1 MKFVMIKEYS
11 WDLSK
16 DKVIIGEITEKYTVN
31 YTDGSTEERVSKR
44 KITIAYL
51 LKMGDFAEEN
61 EYNILLNTESIQ
73 IRPKAIYRNDK
84 GFYIK
89 NDGKRK
95 FLNKEETEEVENAV
109 ERFKKYLEGV
119 KSND

>member
-16 DKVIIGEITEKYTVN
+16 DKVIIGDITEKYTVH
-31 YTDGSTEERVSKR
+31 YTDGTTEERVSER

-51 LKMGDFAEEN
+51 LKMGDFAEEK
-61 EYNILLNTESIQ
+61 EYNILLNTASIQ
-73 IRPKAIYRNDK
+73 IRPKAIYRNNK

-89 NDGKRK
+89 NDGQRK
-95 FLNKEETEEVENAV
+95 FLNKEETEEVENAIAK
-109 ERFKKYLEGV
+109 FKKYLKEV